1 MLDWLRRDPR
11 ELPRIEVDGRTLP
24 VVMRRTASARR
35 MTMRLAPD
43 GSEVRITLP
52 RWGRSGEALEF
63 ARSRAELEQFLP
75 VAQAR
80 LAPGGRDVLVNKR
93 RAGRSDLH
101 VPLSEV
107 DAHAQSR
114 FDFEAW
120 LRTRSPCTPSK
131 PTRISTASAR

>member
-1 MLDWLRRDPR
+1 MSYIQIQQGGKANSKDAKYVNLAWNEWDPGRKRPAQRRVP
-11 ELPRIEVDGRTLP
+11 PG
-24 VVMRRTASARR
+24 
-35 MTMRLAPD
+35 
-43 GSEVRITLP
+43 
-52 RWGRSGEALEF
+52 
-63 ARSRAELEQFLP
+63 
-75 VAQAR
+75 R

-120 LRTRSPCTPSK
+120 LRTRSGAGPGSPKKRGLDEK
-131 PTRISTASAR
+131 PAGLVVEARSGARGRGRGCPARTRGS